1 LLKIEHIDL
10 YYGDIQILYDIS
22 FEVKKGIIVSLVG
35 GNGAGKTTLINTIT
49 GLIRP
54 RKGVIFFENDRIDL
68 RRTDEIVKKGLVQVP
83 EGRKLF
89 GKLTVLENLEMG
101 SINERAKP
109 KRKENLGRIYKL
121 FPILEERK
129 YQKAGN
135 LSGGEQ
141 QMLSIGRGLMAL
153 PRLLILDEPSLG
165 LAPLFNKEIFN
176 YIIDINKKENITI
189 FLAEQN
195 LKAALQMSHWGYVL
209 ENGKIVLEGTGKELL
224 GNEHTR
230 KAYLGL

>member
-1 LLKIEHIDL
+1 MLKIEHIDS
-10 YYGDIQILYDIS
+10 YYGDIQIIYDVS

-54 RKGVIFFENDRIDL
+54 RKGVIFFEGDRIDHA
-68 RRTDEIVKKGLVQVP
+68 RTDEIVKKGLVQVP

-89 GKLTVLENLEMG
+89 GKLTALENLEMG
-101 SINERAKP
+101 GINERAKP
-109 KRKENLGRIYKL
+109 KRKENLEKIYTL

-129 YQKAGN
+129 YQKAST

-141 QMLSIGRGLMAL
+141 QMLSIGRALMGL
-153 PRLLILDEPSLG
+153 PSLLILDEPSLG
-165 LAPLFNKEIFN
+165 LGPLIIKEILN
-176 YIIDINKKENITI
+176 IITDINEKENITI
-189 FLAEQN
+189 FLVEQN
-195 LKAALQMSHWGYVL
+195 LKTALGMSHRGYVL
-209 ENGKIVLEGTGKELL
+209 ENGKIALEGTGKELL
-224 GNEHTR
+224 ENEHTK